1 MSKTQRTSVKVGSLG
16 QVNVIV
22 TPTENGEYRCEFN
35 RNVVNPID
43 REECRDGMGMGETV
57 EEAKAA
63 YVTDV
68 LRLCHEYM
76 AGR

>member
-1 MSKTQRTSVKVGSLG
+1 MNKPQRTSVIVGSLG

-22 TPTENGEYRCEFN
+22 TPTENGEFRCEFN

-43 REECRDGMGMGETV
+43 RSECVDGLGIGETV
-57 EEAKAA
+57 EGAKAA